1 VALVMAGGRA
11 PATQQYRRRA
21 ARHTTR
27 TVRALLLG
35 LAMWCEPAAAQS
47 TGSTAQPAAP
57 AQQGDATAPAPVP
70 VRDRER
76 LTGDW
81 GGARDAAANR
91 GFTFQVELT
100 GFFQGAL
107 SGAPTRAEPSSR
119 VDALISVDASKLG
132 LWRGLGFNTHI
143 ESAFGDIPVF
153 RGGALW
159 PTHTG
164 TALPL
169 SARDRVEA
177 TSLYV
182 TQRIGR
188 AATLMVGKINGVDLL
203 ARDPF
208 FGGWGAHR
216 FEHLVFVAPPSGLV
230 PPVIMGAVLTAAR
243 APFSYTVM
251 VYDPDDRTTDYG
263 VSSLF
268 ENGVNAQ
275 VGVTWNGVVGGRA
288 TNVGVSATGSTT
300 DKIDFG
306 DILLPPE
313 LQGPTRDG
321 SWNLAVQ
328 AGHLI
333 VPSAVQKGRG
343 LGVYAKAAI
352 ADGNPNIIRRSVA
365 GGMAAHGVI
374 AARPWDSFGAGY
386 FYYGFSDALQS
397 SVAPLVAFGDE
408 QGLEVFYNAAA
419 TRWLRFGANL
429 QVVAPAG
436 TDRDTLVVGG
446 VRANIVF

>member
-1 VALVMAGGRA
+1 V
-11 PATQQYRRRA
+11 TQQYRRRA
-21 ARHTTR
+21 RRHTTR
-27 TVRALLLG
+27 TVRALLLAVSVSCG
-35 LAMWCEPAAAQS
+35 PAAAQS
-47 TGSTAQPAAP
+47 TGSAEPTRERAEPAV
-57 AQQGDATAPAPVP
+57 ATAPVAL
-70 VRDRER
+70 RDRER

-81 GGARDAAANR
+81 GGARDAAASR
-91 GFTFQVELT
+91 GFTFQLELT
-100 GFFQGAL
+100 GFFQGAF
-107 SGAPTRAEPSSR
+107 SGAPTRAEPAGR

-169 SARDRVEA
+169 GARDQVEA

-182 TQRIGR
+182 TQRIGS

-230 PPVIMGAVLTAAR
+230 PPVIMGAVLTAAK

-263 VSSLF
+263 VNGLF

-275 VGVTWNGVVGGRA
+275 VGVTWNGDVGGRA
-288 TNVGVSATGSTT
+288 TNLGVSATGSTT

-306 DILLPPE
+306 SILLPPE
-313 LQGPTRDG
+313 LQGPTKDG
-321 SWNLAVQ
+321 SWHLALQ
-328 AGHLI
+328 GGHLI

-352 ADGNPNIIRRSVA
+352 ADGNPNIIKRSVA

-386 FYYGFSDALQS
+386 FYYAFSDQLQS
-397 SVAPLVAFGDE
+397 SVESLVAFGDE

-429 QVVAPAG
+429 QVIAPAG
-436 TDRDTLVVGG
+436 TDRETLVVGG